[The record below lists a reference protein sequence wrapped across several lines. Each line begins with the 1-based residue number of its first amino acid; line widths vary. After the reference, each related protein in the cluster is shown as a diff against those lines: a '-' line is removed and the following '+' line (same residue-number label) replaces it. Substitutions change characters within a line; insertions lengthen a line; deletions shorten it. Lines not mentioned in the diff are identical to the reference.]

1 MEVTGDQ
8 MQSANLDHHGLVAA
22 VCQDL
27 GIAQKINE
35 ALRPANVQRMVSA
48 GTSVVAM
55 ILNGLGFTNRRLYLS
70 HQFFE
75 NKPVEKLLGEE
86 IEARML
92 TDHTLGQTL
101 DEIAAYGTSQLFGQ
115 VAFSVAL
122 EHDLL
127 TSQNHLDTT
136 SLSVQGQYENRE
148 DVGAIELT
156 HGHSKDHRPD
166 LKQAVLSLVV
176 NGPSEIPL
184 WMEPLDGN
192 SSDKTSFHETIARV
206 RAFQGQVEVSTPF
219 KWITDSALYSK
230 DKLLAQNEY
239 LWLCRVPETINEA
252 KALVRKPS
260 EQIDWVEREGGYRT
274 ARYESSYGEVS
285 QRWVLVYSDKAYR
298 REQKTFENKLQKQQE
313 QLGKTLWHLQNET
326 FECEADARQVLKSLA
341 TKYRYFSFRVEVE
354 AIKRYPGKGR
364 PRQGAEKVIVGYRL
378 VGEAHRDEVAIGYA
392 LNAKGRFILAT
403 NDLDTEGYGDEQMLQ
418 EYKEQQ
424 RAERGF
430 RFLKDPWFM
439 VDSIFLKSPKRIEA
453 LMMVMTL
460 CLLVYNVAQYRLR
473 ETLKDENETLP
484 NQRNKPIQNP
494 TLRWIFQLME
504 GISIVRIC
512 SEMTQGVVKEFV
524 TNLTD
529 VRTKIIRLF
538 GDTACAM
545 YGLIPKNS
553 NQTLGM

>member
-27 GIAQKINE
+27 GIAQKVNE

-136 SLSVQGQYENRE
+136 SLSVQGQYESRE

-313 QLGKTLWHLQNET
+313 QLGKKLWHLQNET

-341 TKYRYFSFRVEVE
+341 TKYRYFSFSVEVE

>member
-1 MEVTGDQ
+1 
-8 MQSANLDHHGLVAA
+8 
-22 VCQDL
+22 
-27 GIAQKINE
+27 
-35 ALRPANVQRMVSA
+35 
-48 GTSVVAM
+48 
-55 ILNGLGFTNRRLYLS
+55 
-70 HQFFE
+70 
-75 NKPVEKLLGEE
+75 
-86 IEARML
+86 
-92 TDHTLGQTL
+92 
-101 DEIAAYGTSQLFGQ
+101 
-115 VAFSVAL
+115 
-122 EHDLL
+122 
-127 TSQNHLDTT
+127 
-136 SLSVQGQYENRE
+136 
-148 DVGAIELT
+148 
-156 HGHSKDHRPD
+156 
-166 LKQAVLSLVV
+166 
-176 NGPSEIPL
+176 
-184 WMEPLDGN
+184 MEPLDGN

-484 NQRNKPIQNP
+484 NQRNKPIKNP

-553 NQTLGM
+553 NQTLGI